1 MPPTTTTIT
10 DPAQFLKMSD
20 EQLDDLFRNSPAG
33 EIPDGEG
40 EGTAI
45 IKPGSSVS
53 DDIARFVHLFTWK
66 GKVFDRAKGELRN
79 KILPLGHK
87 AIVAK
92 VYKDKS
98 WLDQKECI
106 VLDYSKTSL
115 VAKWIRDEIREV
127 APGIYLGLV
136 YLGNKKLI
144 HFALKFPASA

>member
-1 MPPTTTTIT
+1 MPDNKTTIT
-10 DPAQFLKMSD
+10 DPAQFLRMSD
-20 EQLDDLFRNSPAG
+20 EQLDELFRNSPAG

-45 IKPGSSVS
+45 IKPGSAISPR
-53 DDIARFVHLFTWK
+53 IAKFVHLFNWK
-66 GKVFDRAKGELRN
+66 GKVFDRAKGQLVN
-79 KILPLGHK
+79 LILPFGHH

-98 WLDQKECI
+98 WLDKKECI

-115 VAKWIRDEIREV
+115 VAKWIRDEIREA
-127 APGIYLGLV
+127 APGIYLGVV
-136 YLGNKKLI
+136 YWGKKKLI

>member
-1 MPPTTTTIT
+1 MPDTTSIT
-10 DPAQFLKMSD
+10 DPAQFLHMSED
-20 EQLDDLFRNSPAG
+20 QLDDLFRKSPTG
-33 EIPDGEG
+33 EIPQGEG

-45 IKPGSSVS
+45 IKPGSDVS

-66 GKVFDRAKGELRN
+66 GKVFDPASATLKN

-87 AIVAK
+87 AIIAK

-98 WLDQKECI
+98 WFDEKPCI

-127 APGIYLGLV
+127 APGIYLGIV
-136 YLGNKKLI
+136 YWGKKKLI
-144 HFALKFPASA
+144 HFALKFPAGG

>member
-1 MPPTTTTIT
+1 MPTPVNAIK

-20 EQLDDLFRNSPAG
+20 EQLDNLFRDSPAG

-40 EGTAI
+40 DGTAI
-45 IKPGSSVS
+45 VRPGSAISPR
-53 DDIARFVHLFTWK
+53 IAKFVHLFNWK
-66 GKVFDRAKGELRN
+66 GKVFDRAKGQLVN
-79 KILPLGHK
+79 MILPLGHH

-115 VAKWIRDEIREV
+115 VEKWIRDEIREV
-127 APGIYLGLV
+127 APGIFLGVV
-136 YLGNKKLI
+136 YWGKNKLI
-144 HFALKFPASA
+144 HFALKFPAGR

>member
-1 MPPTTTTIT
+1 MATIN
-10 DPAQFLKMSD
+10 DPNQFLAMSD
-20 EQLDDLFRNSPAG
+20 EQLDDLFRDSAAG
-33 EIPDGEG
+33 EIPNGEG

-45 IKPGSSVS
+45 VRPGST
-53 DDIARFVHLFTWK
+53 IAPRIAKFVHLFNWK
-66 GKVFDRAKGELRN
+66 GKVFDRAKGQLVN
-79 KILPLGHK
+79 MILPLGHH
-87 AIVAK
+87 AIVAD

-136 YLGNKKLI
+136 YWGKKKLI

>member
-1 MPPTTTTIT
+1 MATIN
-10 DPAQFLKMSD
+10 DPKQFLTMSD
-20 EQLDDLFRNSPAG
+20 EQLDELFRNSAAG
-33 EIPDGEG
+33 EIPNGEG

-45 IKPGSSVS
+45 VKPGSAISPR
-53 DDIARFVHLFTWK
+53 IAKFVHLFNWK
-66 GKVFDRAKGELRN
+66 GKVFDRAKGQLVN
-79 KILPLGHK
+79 MILPLGHH
-87 AIVAK
+87 AIVAD

-98 WLDQKECI
+98 WLDKKECI

-136 YLGNKKLI
+136 YWGKKKLI

>member
-1 MPPTTTTIT
+1 MPTTATTIK

-20 EQLDDLFRNSPAG
+20 EQLDNLFRDSPAG

-66 GKVFDRAKGELRN
+66 GKVFDRAKGALRN

-106 VLDYSKTSL
+106 VLDYSQTSL

-127 APGIYLGLV
+127 APGIFLGVV
-136 YLGNKKLI
+136 YWGKKKLI
-144 HFALKFPASA
+144 HFALKFPAGG